1 MNDRVDRIGLRL
13 YIFVVVFPWPCGP
26 RRRHQLPPVGTTRE
40 SAITIVKIPDQVPLN
55 HFFVTRVTSARYD
68 MLKMTD
74 RRVKWTAEILQGIK
88 MVKLYSYESRFLQYL
103 LGIREEEMTHLRKLC
118 YMKVRIVE

>member
-1 MNDRVDRIGLRL
+1 
-13 YIFVVVFPWPCGP
+13 
-26 RRRHQLPPVGTTRE
+26 
-40 SAITIVKIPDQVPLN
+40 
-55 HFFVTRVTSARYD
+55 

-103 LGIREEEMTHLRKLC
+103 LGIREEEMKHLRKLC
-118 YMKVRIVE
+118 YMKVRGACAVL